1 MKKAICTL
9 FFCKLI
15 VTSLT
20 AQTTVPYT
28 IPGDTL
34 LTIGSY
40 TSTNGTKGILFTGY
54 RDIVPN
60 YFGASIE
67 TTNSWECCGSY
78 PSGGYAG
85 VKHVGL
91 NFNIHT
97 PGDWSANA
105 KTTAMSI
112 DRVGNIGIG
121 TTNISDKLVVS
132 NGVGEIRF
140 GGNNGKTISSFQSGT
155 LSNLDIFA
163 NSAYFNSNMILGS
176 KKILSLYNNAGNIQD
191 YATMQIKNTENL
203 ALNIN
208 GKEAMSITNNGYIG
222 IDNPSPNYK
231 LEVNGDISVGS
242 NKDQITGYGSRLYF
256 NGINE
261 VTDPVFVNRYNCDMN
276 SSELRVNIGD
286 DNGGEDKFVVG
297 NIFWGDGQWHPFLSV
312 ANNGLVRIGSE
323 NSDGNLQVK
332 GTITAK
338 EVTVKDPVWADFVFD
353 KNYKLRDLKEVDQYI
368 QDNGHLPDIPSEAEV
383 KEKGV
388 NLVEVQAKLLQK
400 LEEITLYAIE
410 QNKKI
415 EQQNTK
421 MNRLEK
427 RIKELEHRK

>member
-1 MKKAICTL
+1 MKKIGTICIFIGLCLTKSMSQTNEVAL
-9 FFCKLI
+9 STTDNFQYDGEILHHYGLGFHNYLDGLNGSNLYASGFF
-15 VTSLT
+15 
-20 AQTTVPYT
+20 
-28 IPGDTL
+28 
-34 LTIGSY
+34 
-40 TSTNGTKGILFTGY
+40 GIDLFTGGQN
-54 RDIVPN
+54 RLRISR
-60 YFGASIE
+60 F
-67 TTNSWECCGSY
+67 
-78 PSGGYAG
+78 
-85 VKHVGL
+85 
-91 NFNIHT
+91 
-97 PGDWSANA
+97 
-105 KTTAMSI
+105 
-112 DRVGNIGIG
+112 GNIGIG
-121 TTNISDKLVVS
+121 TTNITDKLVVS

-140 GGNNGKTISSFQSGT
+140 GGDNGKTISSFQSGT

-208 GKEAMSITNNGYIG
+208 GKEAMSIANNGFIG
-222 IDNPSPNYK
+222 IDTPSPNYK

-261 VTDPVFVNRYNCDMN
+261 ATDPVYINRYNSNMN

-297 NIFWGDGQWHPFLSV
+297 NIFWGDGQWHSFLSV

-332 GTITAK
+332 GTITAN
-338 EVTVKDPVWADFVFD
+338 EITVKNPVWADFVFE
-353 KNYKLRDLKEVDQYI
+353 KNYKLRDLKEVEQYI
-368 QDNGHLPDIPSEAEV
+368 QENGCLPEIPSASEV

-415 EQQNTK
+415 EQQSMK
-421 MNRLEK
+421 MAQMEK
-427 RIKELEHRK
+427 RIKELEVKR